1 MDERFAVIAFLL
13 DIFEMFGG
21 KEVGRDERLLVLG
34 TAAGRQTLAPPA
46 AVPVVPAVTAV
57 PGLEDEDEDEDEDEK
72 A

>member
-1 MDERFAVIAFLL
+1 MPTSASRDS
-13 DIFEMFGG
+13 G